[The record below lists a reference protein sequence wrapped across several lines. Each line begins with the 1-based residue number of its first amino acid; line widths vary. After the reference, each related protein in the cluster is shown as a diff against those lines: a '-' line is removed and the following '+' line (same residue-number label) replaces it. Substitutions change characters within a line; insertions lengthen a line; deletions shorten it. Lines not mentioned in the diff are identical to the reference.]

1 MTSPALAGSW
11 EGTLFADA
19 GQVSERGNEL
29 GRDLSVGV
37 GAGARW
43 KSPVGPLQIDLA
55 YGLKVEKLRLHLNL
69 GWVF

>member
-1 MTSPALAGSW
+1 
-11 EGTLFADA
+11 
-19 GQVSERGNEL
+19 VSERGTEL